1 MNRLSDELH
10 SDINLKYQGTY
21 VLHNGNVVKFEGVY
35 SPTTGMIYTGADDL
49 EEVGLDSLYCP
60 ELPWGAVNNLS
71 GTNALVFYRTA
82 QRTVRK
88 GICEN
93 NTYCSQRLNLNRLRA
108 YFNPTYSTFTRL
120 SNPDNSG
127 ALSRMF
133 YVQEGRVF
141 MTGFGRIGRIRDG
154 GVELAINSRRIPA
167 ARYIADH
174 VKQQL
179 EGIVGNV
186 VINRADV
193 VHEEE
198 EPTPM
203 SRYDQMRQRVREAGV
218 NTIRDN
224 LYFHTTN
231 TNTAN
236 ITTDWVD

>member
-1 MNRLSDELH
+1 MNLLSEELH

-21 VLHNGNVVKFEGVY
+21 VLYNGNVVKFEGVQ
-35 SPTTGMIYTGADDL
+35 SPTTGMIYTGAEDL
-49 EEVGLDSLYCP
+49 KEVGLDSLYCP

-120 SNPDNSG
+120 SNPENSG

-141 MTGFGRIGRIRDG
+141 MTGFGRIGRIKDG
-154 GVELAINSRRIPA
+154 GVELTIDPSSSPSNHYL
-167 ARYIADH
+167 ARH

-179 EGIVGNV
+179 ERIVGDV
-186 VINRADV
+186 VIQITD
-193 VHEEE
+193 
-198 EPTPM
+198 P
-203 SRYDQMRQRVREAGV
+203 
-218 NTIRDN
+218 N
-224 LYFHTTN
+224 LTN
-231 TNTAN
+231 
-236 ITTDWVD
+236 W

>member
-1 MNRLSDELH
+1 MNRLIDELY

-21 VLHNGNVVKFEGVY
+21 VLHNGNVVKFEGVH

-49 EEVGLDSLYCP
+49 EEVELDSLYCP

-71 GTNALVFYRTA
+71 GTNALVFHRTA

-93 NTYCSQRLNLNRLRA
+93 NTHCSQRLNLNRLRA

-120 SNPDNSG
+120 SNPENSG

-133 YVQEGRVF
+133 YVQQGRVF

-154 GVELAINSRRIPA
+154 GVELTINSRRSPA
-167 ARYIADH
+167 TRYIAGH

-186 VINRADV
+186 VTNLTDA

-198 EPTPM
+198 EQAPM
-203 SRYDQMRQRVREAGV
+203 SDLDRLRQRVRERNPYNV
-218 NTIRDN
+218 TNTI
-224 LYFHTTN
+224 
-231 TNTAN
+231 A
-236 ITTDWVD
+236 TDWVD